1 MFFRFVVLDQ
11 INRAKTSFTQ
21 FFYDLEILIWI
32 TSLDLV
38 AYLSHSLVQGRLV
51 KHSLEAGGNTEV
63 DRHEELER
71 WLLDFFVV
79 DLHLSD
85 ESFPFLGQPDEPK
98 LWLRRELDLVSF
110 LCLGNLNDILQL
122 LWIKLLDLVKEV
134 VLPNVISADIWV
146 FTLFLFLASW
156 SLFFFLLQEWL
167 CLMRVLLHFY
177 ILKFVITIN
186 LSRIQ

>member
-11 INRAKTSFTQ
+11 VNRAKTSFAQ

-71 WLLDFFVV
+71 
-79 DLHLSD
+79 
-85 ESFPFLGQPDEPK
+85 
-98 LWLRRELDLVSF
+98 
-110 LCLGNLNDILQL
+110 
-122 LWIKLLDLVKEV
+122 
-134 VLPNVISADIWV
+134 
-146 FTLFLFLASW
+146 
-156 SLFFFLLQEWL
+156 
-167 CLMRVLLHFY
+167 
-177 ILKFVITIN
+177 
-186 LSRIQ
+186 